1 LIDVR
6 NYQIHGPAIGQRL
19 DVFLVK
25 SLQSMTL
32 SRTQVQRLIEEGKV
46 RVSGKERPAH
56 WALRGGEAV
65 SVVIPEPR
73 LLAMEAQDIPLD
85 VLYED
90 AHLLVINKQA
100 GLVTHPAPGNE
111 DGTLVNAL
119 LFHCKEG
126 LAAEGGLQRP
136 GIVHRLDK
144 DTTGCLVV
152 AKSAK
157 AFQSLQ
163 KQIHDRRAER
173 RYQALVWGSFE
184 EREGT
189 IEGAIGR
196 SSQDRKKMAVVPQ
209 GGREATTH
217 FTVMEKLWPAS
228 LVELKLETGRTH
240 QIRVH
245 MASIKH
251 PVLGDKDYGPKPF
264 KQEQPV
270 YKSLAE
276 LAQRQMLHAFKLS
289 FLHPDGGRKV
299 SFEAPLP
306 QDFKDVLR
314 LLRAQEPPQA

>member
-6 NYQIHGPAIGQRL
+6 NYQIQGQAIGQRL

-56 WALRGGEAV
+56 WALRSGEAV

-73 LLAMEAQDIPLD
+73 KLAMEAQDIPLD

-152 AKSAK
+152 AKTAK

-189 IEGAIGR
+189 IEAAIGR
-196 SSQDRKKMAVVPQ
+196 SSADRKKMAVVPQ

-217 FTVMEKLWPAS
+217 FMVMEKLWPAS

-245 MASIKH
+245 LASIKH

-270 YKSLAE
+270 YRSLAE

-289 FLHPDGGRKV
+289 FLHPEGGRKV

-306 QDFKDVLR
+306 QDFTDVLR
-314 LLRAQEPPQA
+314 LLRAQEPAQA

>member
-1 LIDVR
+1 MIDVR
-6 NYQIHGPAIGQRL
+6 NYQIQGQAIGQRL

-56 WALRGGEAV
+56 WALRSGEAV

-73 LLAMEAQDIPLD
+73 KLAMEAQDIPLD

-152 AKSAK
+152 AKTAK
-157 AFQSLQ
+157 AF
-163 KQIHDRRAER
+163 
-173 RYQALVWGSFE
+173 
-184 EREGT
+184 
-189 IEGAIGR
+189 
-196 SSQDRKKMAVVPQ
+196 
-209 GGREATTH
+209 
-217 FTVMEKLWPAS
+217 
-228 LVELKLETGRTH
+228 
-240 QIRVH
+240 
-245 MASIKH
+245 
-251 PVLGDKDYGPKPF
+251 
-264 KQEQPV
+264 
-270 YKSLAE
+270 
-276 LAQRQMLHAFKLS
+276 
-289 FLHPDGGRKV
+289 
-299 SFEAPLP
+299 
-306 QDFKDVLR
+306 
-314 LLRAQEPPQA
+314 